1 VGGFVCEHLGRIPE
15 VGTTFEYGGYRF
27 QVLDRDDRHIIKI
40 EITRGDA
47 DAPKKKT

>member
-1 VGGFVCEHLGRIPE
+1 
-15 VGTTFEYGGYRF
+15 
-27 QVLDRDDRHIIKI
+27 VLDRDDRHIIKI